1 MINLTVR
8 WPDDPPTVD
17 TVVIEAL
24 SEVVF
29 VVVVLALCTY
39 VAVLLADDAV

>member
-1 MINLTVR
+1 LTVR
-8 WPDDPPTVD
+8 WTDDPTTID
-17 TVVIEAL
+17 TVLIGAL

>member
-1 MINLTVR
+1 MTVC
-8 WPDDPPTVD
+8 WTDVPTTID
-17 TVVIEAL
+17 SVVIGAL